1 MSSKMTDGPVIT
13 LAFWLIAL
21 LAIHSLG
28 EPASISCRAD
38 QITGMAAP
46 AASPGDAPAA
56 RHC

>member
-21 LAIHSLG
+21 LAIHLLG
-28 EPASISCRAD
+28 EPASIGCHVD
-38 QITGMAAP
+38 QITGMAP
-46 AASPGDAPAA
+46 PASPGDAAVA